1 MSQKF
6 SSTSYYRNIRGIG
19 ISSSSIELLLTESCP
34 SSTPP
39 AKVAL
44 ILLFFD
50 PRDESPMLTELV
62 WRKKEKR
69 SSPRH
74 DGSILRIFFSRRNT
88 VNCCYNHS
96 LVSYVELVAVKW
108 TSRQKRIWRAA
119 AVAISSR
126 VWKRQ
131 KGAIVFLAARQEF
144 YPQLSQK
151 LNNLQPHECLGWR
164 DMYPTNTKERRD
176 Y

>member
-1 MSQKF
+1 MLSEKQQQNQERERRYCGKLLASQLLNQLSESEVF
-6 SSTSYYRNIRGIG
+6 LHLLLSNIRGIG

-74 DGSILRIFFSRRNT
+74 DGSILRIFF
-88 VNCCYNHS
+88 
-96 LVSYVELVAVKW
+96 LEGIQL
-108 TSRQKRIWRAA
+108 IAA
-119 AVAISSR
+119 TIKVLYR
-126 VWKRQ
+126 
-131 KGAIVFLAARQEF
+131 
-144 YPQLSQK
+144 
-151 LNNLQPHECLGWR
+151 
-164 DMYPTNTKERRD
+164 M
-176 Y
+176 